1 MSIFNVYASLMVSNN
16 IQNQIFK
23 IQKKNPKPNCNTKI
37 YSFSSNISAKISKI
51 AN

>member
-23 IQKKNPKPNCNTKI
+23 IQKKIPNPIVTQKYTVSVVTFQQK
-37 YSFSSNISAKISKI
+37 FQK
-51 AN
+51 